1 MYGLT
6 QGAVYVVR
14 PVAQTEQHA
23 RGVPDQ
29 AAVVVAT
36 ERRAERFVAT
46 RGKDASGRFTI
57 VAVEPPCAELAKCMK
72 GTDLSECY
80 LWSNDCAQREDRSPI
95 VARLEYDGAPVELR
109 ELDADVLYGVDS
121 RGAFALNIRTGSA
134 VLAPGIKAPT
144 WPREPDAPLRQGA
157 PLFLTATFSSGAWR
171 VGPAKTEGDS
181 RAGLWIIIGVAL
193 ALAVLFGILFVI
205 SKRAKQ

>member
-1 MYGLT
+1 MYGRT
-6 QGAVYVVR
+6 QSAVYVVR
-14 PVAQTEQHA
+14 PVAPTEQYA
-23 RGVPDQ
+23 RDVSDQ

-36 ERRAERFVAT
+36 ERRAERFLA
-46 RGKDASGRFTI
+46 KKEASGFRI
-57 VAVEPPCAELAKCMK
+57 VAVEPPCAQLAKCMK

-144 WPREPDAPLRQGA
+144 WPRKPDAPLRQGA

-171 VGPAKTEGDS
+171 VGSAETEGDS

-193 ALAVLFGILFVI
+193 ALVALFGILFVI